1 MEKFSSLW
9 ITFKKLNSNPKKLR
23 NDLTKKQSNLLQSH
37 KSHQKNSEKEAYMT
51 NNTSTDLKSYL
62 KNLTPELQQDFDFL
76 IREAWILARKADKVS
91 EIPTY
96 ISANKSDVPDLDKLS
111 DLADVSFLCKS
122 KTSVSMKPIFPILSI
137 SNDKVFFRVHEDVA
151 ELLQCILTEN
161 ELNTETIIAGLQR
174 LVEYRAENKD

>member
-1 MEKFSSLW
+1 MDNIIDVS
-9 ITFKKLNSNPKKLR
+9 KLNFTPKKLR

-37 KSHQKNSEKEAYMT
+37 KSHQKKNSEKEAYMT

-91 EIPTY
+91 EMPTY
-96 ISANKSDVPDLDKLS
+96 ISVNKSDVPDLDKLP
-111 DLADVSFLCKS
+111 DIAAVSFLCKS
-122 KTSVSMKPIFPILSI
+122 ETRVSMNPIFPILNI
-137 SNDKVFFRVHEDVA
+137 SNDKVFFRVHDDVA